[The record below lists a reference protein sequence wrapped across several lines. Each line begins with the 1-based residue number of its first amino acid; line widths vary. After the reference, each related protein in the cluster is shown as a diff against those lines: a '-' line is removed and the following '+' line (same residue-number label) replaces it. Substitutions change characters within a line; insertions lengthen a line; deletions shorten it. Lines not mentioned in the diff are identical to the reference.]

1 MSEVLFS
8 AAVAAY
14 AVACVLW
21 LAYLRGSEAPTV
33 ARAPWILAVGVA
45 SHAGWDA
52 LRWLRDGI
60 APFSGIGPALAT
72 LSLIVAF
79 AMLLLRKAGPKV
91 DVVAAFAMP
100 VVLGLLL
107 ASRLGHHGV
116 TPTRVTLI
124 VHVSANSV
132 GVAAAVVACAV
143 AVAYLLLE
151 RQVKAKRLGPLF
163 RRLPSLVQLE
173 ELSSRS
179 VLIAIPV
186 LTVGI
191 ITGHIEA
198 ARAGRGAGLP
208 WQQLS
213 AMATWFVFVLLAVLR
228 ALGVWRGRRAMMATI
243 VGGAALLVTLSIYTG
258 RG

>member
-1 MSEVLFS
+1 MSDILFS

-14 AVACVLW
+14 AVASVLW
-21 LAYLRGSEAPTV
+21 LAYLRGSEAQTV
-33 ARAPWILAVGVA
+33 TRAPWVLGVGVVTHVGWGA
-45 SHAGWDA
+45 S
-52 LRWLRDGI
+52 RWLRDGI
-60 APFSGIGPALAT
+60 GPFSGIGPTLAT
-72 LSLIVAF
+72 LALIVAVV
-79 AMLLLRKAGPKV
+79 MLLLRTVGPKV
-91 DVVAAFAMP
+91 DVVATFAMP

-107 ASRLGHHGV
+107 ASRLGHHGG
-116 TPTRVTLI
+116 TPTGATFL
-124 VHVSANSV
+124 VHVAANSV

-143 AVAYLLLE
+143 AIAYLLLE

-179 VLIAIPV
+179 VLVAIPA

-191 ITGHIEA
+191 ITGHVVA

-208 WQQLS
+208 WQQLF
-213 AMATWFVFVLLAVLR
+213 AMATWFVFVVLAVLR
-228 ALGVWRGRRAMMATI
+228 ALGVWRGRRAMLGTI
-243 VGGAALLVTLSIYTG
+243 AGGAALIVTLGIYTG